1 MEEYH
6 NDSLDLMA
14 IESNESKKSNENDL
28 AASAAKPKKS
38 KKADIAVTIS
48 SASVEASNDDI
59 AATMPSESNENDL
72 TAAAAK
78 PKKSKKADIAITIS
92 SESVEASND
101 DIAATLPSE
110 SNVNDLTAAA
120 AKPKKS
126 KKADIAITISSE
138 SVVASNDDIAAIAQ
152 KTKESNENSLLSS
165 KLMEALPNELVRAL
179 AKMGYK
185 EFTEIQ
191 NKAIPVA
198 LSGRDILGSAQTG
211 TGKTAAFALPIAASL
226 IRNPESAALII
237 TPTRELAQQVYK
249 IFMQILEFTSI
260 RSSLLIGGDS
270 IDLQIRQLKFG
281 PRVVV
286 GTPGR
291 INDHLDR
298 KTVSFS
304 KTEFL
309 VLDETDR
316 MLDMGFGIQIDNIL
330 PELAPKRQTLLFSAT
345 ISSSIEKLAGKYL
358 TDPERIAVGEKNSV
372 VANIEQQVV
381 HLRESEKFDRLLIE
395 LDNRQG
401 SIIVFVRTKHS
412 ADRIS
417 EKLKNLDHNSCSIH
431 GDLRQNKRERV
442 MHRFRTKK
450 HRILVA
456 TDVAARGIDIPHIE
470 HVINYDLTQAPEDFI
485 HRLGRTARA
494 GAKGH
499 AVSFVSDI
507 EHSQWR
513 DIQRL
518 LDPSNSSKDY
528 SDRKGSS
535 RGASRDRRAPSG
547 GSQRPRSAGGF
558 SGNSSARPQRDR
570 AFSGEPRREGSSN
583 FPPRDRSSFSGEPR
597 REGRRDGNSSFPPR
611 DRSSFSSEPRRE
623 GRRDGNSSFPPK
635 DRSSFSGEP
644 RREGRRDGNPS
655 FPPRDRSSFSGE
667 PRREGRRD
675 GNSTFAPRSDR
686 PKDRDS
692 NPAFDTPRSTTPA
705 RKRSGASG
713 SFMKPSGKNYFR
725 NRDNH

>member
-6 NDSLDLMA
+6 NDSLDLMV
-14 IESNESKKSNENDL
+14 IEPIESTESNEKNLDQALIAPSEIVETNQENTDHDT
-28 AASAAKPKKS
+28 SAPKS
-38 KKADIAVTIS
+38 KKASKKNLDQASIAPSEIT
-48 SASVEASNDDI
+48 EANQNKPDL
-59 AATMPSESNENDL
+59 AATAPSESTE
-72 TAAAAK
+72 
-78 PKKSKKADIAITIS
+78 S
-92 SESVEASND
+92 SEENTDLMNS
-101 DIAATLPSE
+101 LPSE
-110 SNVNDLTAAA
+110 LIRS
-120 AKPKKS
+120 
-126 KKADIAITISSE
+126 
-138 SVVASNDDIAAIAQ
+138 
-152 KTKESNENSLLSS
+152 
-165 KLMEALPNELVRAL
+165 L

-191 NKAIPVA
+191 KRAIPVA
-198 LSGRDILGSAQTG
+198 LKGIDILGSAQTG

-281 PRVVV
+281 PRVVI

-291 INDHLDR
+291 INDHLER
-298 KTVSFS
+298 RTVSFS

-316 MLDMGFGIQIDNIL
+316 MLDMGFGIQIQNIL
-330 PELAPKRQTLLFSAT
+330 PNLAPKRQTLLFSAT

-358 TDPERIAVGEKNSV
+358 TNPERIAVGEKNSV

-381 HLRESEKFDRLLIE
+381 HLRESEKFDRLLTE

-412 ADRIS
+412 ADKIS
-417 EKLKNLDHNSCSIH
+417 EKLKSLDHNSCSIH

-507 EHSQWR
+507 EQSQWR

-518 LDPSNSSKDY
+518 LDPTSSKDY
-528 SDRKGSS
+528 SDRRSPS
-535 RGASRDRRAPSG
+535 RSAPRGDRRGPSSS
-547 GSQRPRSAGGF
+547 SQRPRSAGGF
-558 SGNSSARPQRDR
+558 SGQSSSRNSRDR
-570 AFSGEPRREGSSN
+570 FQSGEPRREGNSN
-583 FPPRDRSSFSGEPR
+583 FPPRDRFQSGEPR
-597 REGRRDGNSSFPPR
+597 REGNSNFTPR
-611 DRSSFSSEPRRE
+611 DRFKSSEPRRE
-623 GRRDGNSSFPPK
+623 GNSNFPPR
-635 DRSSFSGEP
+635 DRFQSGEP
-644 RREGRRDGNPS
+644 RREGNS
-655 FPPRDRSSFSGE
+655 NFPPRDRFPSGDANRNAAFK
-667 PRREGRRD
+667 PRRRPD
-675 GNSTFAPRSDR
+675 NANSVRSDR
-686 PKDRDS
+686 PNDRDS
-692 NPAFDTPRSTTPA
+692 SGAFSTPRAATPG
-705 RKRSGASG
+705 RRRSPSG
-713 SFMKPSGKNYFR
+713 SFSPAGKNHFR
-725 NRDNH
+725 NR